1 MYNKIPSKSRNLFLG
16 LIVTILVII
25 FSQAG
30 QQPATAEETINKAD
44 RNPITEQMEA
54 FLADQQPPEQSLM
67 SMPPTPCVGG
77 TAGAYPCNNI
87 DLLAFM
93 PLASIGGGSGNDSW
107 GWTGCGNREFAIMGR
122 SSGTSFVEI
131 TDPVNPVYLGDL
143 PTQTSSSSW
152 RDIKTYADHAF
163 VVSEASGHGMQV
175 FDLTQLCNVPAPP
188 VTFSNTT
195 HYSGFGSAHNIVIN
209 EDSGYAYGVGAD
221 CSGGLHMVNIQ
232 NPLSPTFAGCFSA
245 DGYTHDA
252 QCVIYNGPDVAHQ
265 GQEVCLNSNTD
276 TLTIVDV
283 TDKNNPAQLSRTGY
297 SGSGYTHQGWLTED
311 HAYFLLN
318 DEADETGNG
327 HNTRTYIWDVSDL
340 DNPVLIGNHTATTP
354 AIDHNLYIRGNY
366 VYEANYR
373 AGLRIL
379 DISDVSN
386 ANLFEEAYFD
396 IYPTS
401 DSANFNGAWSNYPYF
416 DSGVVIVSGIEQ
428 GLFILRPTSLAADFS
443 LSATPPTLSVCT
455 PNDAV
460 YSVDVASFSGFGDN
474 VVLSAS
480 GHPNPPNSVSFS
492 PNNLPPDFTST
503 MTVGTTGATAGTYS
517 IDVVGMAPT
526 ATHTTTVQLIL
537 ADAPPGSTTLV
548 APADGSS
555 GVSLTPDF
563 EWTAVAEATSYYLE
577 VATDAGFSSVVY
589 TATIDAPSTSH
600 TAGSSLDVD
609 TLYYWR
615 VTSSN
620 GCGSGTASAVFS
632 FSTGTVYCNTPALA
646 IPDDDPNGISDDMV
660 ISTSGNITDLNISL
674 DASHTWVGDLVFTL
688 EHVDTGTTATFY
700 DRPGYT
706 GTGFGC
712 QEDNIDVIANDEG
725 TDGDIESQCD
735 TTPPAISGDRVGGDP
750 ANSSLLAAFDGEDLS
765 GTWRLTASDNEGGDT
780 GTINEWCIIPVANP
794 VAPAI
799 EVNPDSLSS
808 SQYPDVQVM
817 QTLTISNTG
826 DGDLEWDIYEDGTS
840 SFGGSWADNFDSYA
854 TGSQMHG
861 QGGWKGWDNNPAFGA
876 LTSDVEALSAPNS
889 VDILGNS
896 DLVHEYSGYTSGQ
909 WVYTAW
915 QFIPGS
921 FSGTSYFIMQNTY
934 NDGGP
939 YNWSVQV
946 QIDSASN
953 QLISDNDGA
962 TLPLIRDQ
970 WVEIRIE
977 IDLDADVQTFYY
989 DDQMLYQKS
998 WVDGVS
1004 GGGAVNIGAV
1014 DLYAN
1019 GATSV
1024 YYDNMSLARPA
1035 ATCDGPDPIDW
1046 LSTSPIS
1053 GTVAAMSSTDVDV
1066 TFDSTGY
1073 AAGVYTGTL
1082 CVNSNDP
1089 LNPVV
1094 SVPLTMTVLQNSVP
1108 VAVADAYTTT
1118 QNTAVSISAP
1128 GVLANDS
1135 DGDGH
1140 SLTAVLDSDVS
1151 SGTLNLDPDGSF
1163 TYTPTAGFEGDDMF
1177 TYYAHDG
1184 LDDSNVVTVTIAVL
1198 NTAPVAVSD
1207 SYTTTQDTM
1216 LSVAAPGVLL
1226 NDSDVDGD
1234 GLTAVL
1240 DSDVMSGTLT
1250 LNADGSFDYMPDAGF
1265 VGEDSFTYH
1274 AHDGTEASN
1283 SVTVTISVTTS
1294 GYTIYLPFVSN
1305 N

>member
-1 MYNKIPSKSRNLFLG
+1 MKKFKIYSFLIANIMIL
-16 LIVTILVII
+16 LILALRTSQPTMIAAAPDYEQILAQFVHAPESESAMQQSPVNVGEFVQTNIEIDYSNSSTWQQTIHFPDAAYIKVHFQKMELRPGDTVTVSDPEGIYLRTYPGDSFTTDPDDKTGFWALSVLGDTAVITLNTNIIESSTTKDNQLGIHIDKYARGFSENELANFTPESTCGTNQRTDVACYEVSHPTEFNISSAVVRILVNGNSHCTGWRVSPDNFLFTNEHCIT
-25 FSQAG
+25 SQA
-30 QQPATAEETINKAD
+30 ELN
-44 RNPITEQMEA
+44 QMEFWFNYQRPNCLSGDPNTNVVMVTGDQ
-54 FLADQQPPEQSLM
+54 FLIDDTVLDFALVTLDNFAATQSFGYLTLDPRPAVM
-67 SMPPTPCVGG
+67 LEEIYIPQHGAGNPKEFGIESDMDPSGLCQVQHTNATGTGTGTEIGYFCDTIGGSSGSPVLARSTHKVIAIHHFGNGAAPNCQAGG
-77 TAGAYPCNNI
+77 T
-87 DLLAFM
+87 
-93 PLASIGGGSGNDSW
+93 GSGLNRGVRFEEIWPLVEPYLPPLSTFNLNVTPPSLDICTGND
-107 GWTGCGNREFAIMGR
+107 AIYNISVTEAG
-122 SSGTSFVEI
+122 S
-131 TDPVNPVYLGDL
+131 TDPVTLSANGIPAGASHDFSINPVI
-143 PTQTSSSSW
+143 PTG
-152 RDIKTYADHAF
+152 
-163 VVSEASGHGMQV
+163 ASI
-175 FDLTQLCNVPAPP
+175 LTI
-188 VTFSNTT
+188 SNTLSAT
-195 HYSGFGSAHNIVIN
+195 PGSYNIDISGANV
-209 EDSGYAYGVGAD
+209 
-221 CSGGLHMVNIQ
+221 
-232 NPLSPTFAGCFSA
+232 
-245 DGYTHDA
+245 
-252 QCVIYNGPDVAHQ
+252 
-265 GQEVCLNSNTD
+265 TD
-276 TLTIVDV
+276 TLTSTVI
-283 TDKNNPAQLSRTGY
+283 
-297 SGSGYTHQGWLTED
+297 
-311 HAYFLLN
+311 LN
-318 DEADETGNG
+318 
-327 HNTRTYIWDVSDL
+327 
-340 DNPVLIGNHTATTP
+340 
-354 AIDHNLYIRGNY
+354 
-366 VYEANYR
+366 
-373 AGLRIL
+373 
-379 DISDVSN
+379 
-386 ANLFEEAYFD
+386 
-396 IYPTS
+396 
-401 DSANFNGAWSNYPYF
+401 
-416 DSGVVIVSGIEQ
+416 
-428 GLFILRPTSLAADFS
+428 LAA
-443 LSATPPTLSVCT
+443 T
-455 PNDAV
+455 
-460 YSVDVASFSGFGDN
+460 
-474 VVLSAS
+474 
-480 GHPNPPNSVSFS
+480 
-492 PNNLPPDFTST
+492 
-503 MTVGTTGATAGTYS
+503 
-517 IDVVGMAPT
+517 
-526 ATHTTTVQLIL
+526 
-537 ADAPPGSTTLV
+537 PPGSTTLV

-1198 NTAPVAVSD
+1198 NTTPVAVSD

-1216 LSVAAPGVLL
+1216 LSVAAPGVLM

-1240 DSDVMSGTLT
+1240 DATTSNGTLT

-1283 SVTVTISVTTS
+1283 SVTVTITVTAG